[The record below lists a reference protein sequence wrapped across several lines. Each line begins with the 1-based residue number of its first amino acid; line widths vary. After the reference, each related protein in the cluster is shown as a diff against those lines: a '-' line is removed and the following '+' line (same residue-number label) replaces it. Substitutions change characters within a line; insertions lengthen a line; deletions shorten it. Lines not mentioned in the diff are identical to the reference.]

1 MNNKP
6 DGGPFHPCMT
16 GERRIAEHEK
26 EFDFLSGASLRDFFA
41 IHAPMNV
48 IVGCLFNPGGF
59 DVEHLADAAY
69 KYADAMIEAR
79 SK

>member
-1 MNNKP
+1 MSNKP
-6 DGGPFHPCMT
+6 DGGPAYPVNGPNGNHPGM
-16 GERRIAEHEK
+16 
-26 EFDFLSGASLRDFFA
+26 SLRDFFA

>member
-1 MNNKP
+1 MNGGE
-6 DGGPFHPCMT
+6 DGGPASPIPSDGRTHDSWAGM
-16 GERRIAEHEK
+16 
-26 EFDFLSGASLRDFFA
+26 SLRDFFA

-59 DVEHLADAAY
+59 DFEHLADAAY

>member
-6 DGGPFHPCMT
+6 DGGPAYPVPGLHNNEYFNGM
-16 GERRIAEHEK
+16 
-26 EFDFLSGASLRDFFA
+26 SLRDFFA